1 MVEQVRRMTAAEFE
15 TFQAESD
22 ERIELINGE
31 IIVSPTPVPKHPGD
45 QFNISFLLGK
55 LLPIVGGRVYTA
67 PLEVYLDKD
76 NRPQP
81 DVMWIAPDS
90 RCVIAEK
97 RLEGPPDL
105 IVEIISPSTE
115 RQDRVKKLHLYEHY
129 GVREYWIVDYEPG
142 LIEVWVLLNDKYE
155 RQGICEP
162 GDEFTS
168 PVLSGQTI
176 DVSAIFAE

>member
-1 MVEQVRRMTAAEFE
+1 MVEQIRRMTAAEFE
-15 TFQAESD
+15 ALQAESD

-31 IIVSPTPVPKHPGD
+31 LSVSPTPIPKHQSD

-55 LLPIVGGRVYTA
+55 LLPVIGGRVYTA
-67 PLEVYLDKD
+67 PLEVYFDTD

-90 RCVIAEK
+90 RCVITEK

-115 RQDRVKKLHLYEHY
+115 RQDRVKKFHLYEKN
-129 GVREYWIVDYEPG
+129 GVREYWIVDSEPG
-142 LIEVWVLLNDKYE
+142 LIEVWVLLNGKYE
-155 RQGICEP
+155 RQGIYEP
-162 GDEFTS
+162 GDTFTS
-168 PVLSGQTI
+168 PVLSGQSI
-176 DVSAIFAE
+176 DVAAIFAE